1 MWHCKFTLIA
11 TLAVALANP
20 ALAEWRGSGKPQ
32 TAAKKAE
39 YECAAMYYG
48 SGKSVAA
55 MIIGGAIANAI
66 VRSNYIKDCM
76 KERGFVKAAT
86 KKPVKAPVKKRAS
99 HSQPK
104 KN

>member
-1 MWHCKFTLIA
+1 MKLRILALIA
-11 TLAVALANP
+11 MFAVALANP

-55 MIIGGAIANAI
+55 MIIGGAIGNAI
-66 VRSNYIKDCM
+66 MRSNFIKKCM
-76 KERGFVKAAT
+76 EERGFVKAP
-86 KKPVKAPVKKRAS
+86 KKKRVKAPAKKRTSPA
-99 HSQPK
+99 QPK
-104 KN
+104 